1 MVHPNSSNSSDQSS
15 GEHHV
20 TTFTAT
26 ENESGFQ
33 IMIAGCMKL
42 HSASNM
48 PRFVRGT
55 ITLKGNNI
63 PIVDLDARA
72 GMSPKDLSDDAC
84 VILFEKKKGGRTVA
98 AGALYKDVA
107 EVLDLVRKE
116 HSHLDRDR
124 LWSELAV

>member
-1 MVHPNSSNSSDQSS
+1 MVHPNPTNSSDESS
-15 GEHHV
+15 CEHHV
-20 TTFTAT
+20 TTFTAV

-42 HSASNM
+42 HSAGNM

-55 ITLKGNNI
+55 ITMQGANI
-63 PIVDLDARA
+63 PVVDLDARA
-72 GMSPKDLSDDAC
+72 GRSPKDLSDEAC
-84 VILFEKKKGGRTVA
+84 VILFEKKKAGRTVA

-107 EVLDLVRKE
+107 EVLDLVRKK